1 MPIAASRPYWFLQLC
16 QLILKGGNEKRHLIC
31 KLFFRRNRAITK
43 PGGKKV
49 TVLSRSRTHLSTM
62 YPPWSCS
69 MQCTCTRYF
78 FFFFKH
84 ALVSRPISYLALA
97 QMQSMHSM
105 NCFSFS
111 VSFFLSF
118 SFFFFFFFPSSMHS
132 VILNREYAM
141 KFVMLSIFSPFTT
154 SFKFWARFASHVI
167 SYLTDVTSVIVFPI
181 SVA

>member
-1 MPIAASRPYWFLQLC
+1 MPIAASWPYWFLQLC

-31 KLFFRRNRAITK
+31 KTIFQKNT
-43 PGGKKV
+43 G
-49 TVLSRSRTHLSTM
+49 RSQNLGAKRWPFSAVHVPTFPLCT
-62 YPPWSCS
+62 PLALA
-69 MQCTCTRYF
+69 QCNAHALDI
-78 FFFFKH
+78 FFFKH

-105 NCFSFS
+105 NSFSFF
-111 VSFFLSF
+111 SFFF
-118 SFFFFFFFPSSMHS
+118 SFFFFFFSSSMHS

-181 SVA
+181 L

>member
-1 MPIAASRPYWFLQLC
+1 MRLLWFC
-16 QLILKGGNEKRHLIC
+16 YRVVVETSGCTSVPNSK
-31 KLFFRRNRAITK
+31 
-43 PGGKKV
+43 
-49 TVLSRSRTHLSTM
+49 LST
-62 YPPWSCS
+62 PPG
-69 MQCTCTRYF
+69 CTCTRY

-105 NCFSFS
+105 NSFSFF
-111 VSFFLSF
+111 SFFF
-118 SFFFFFFFPSSMHS
+118 SFFFFFFFFFSSSMQS

-181 SVA
+181 L